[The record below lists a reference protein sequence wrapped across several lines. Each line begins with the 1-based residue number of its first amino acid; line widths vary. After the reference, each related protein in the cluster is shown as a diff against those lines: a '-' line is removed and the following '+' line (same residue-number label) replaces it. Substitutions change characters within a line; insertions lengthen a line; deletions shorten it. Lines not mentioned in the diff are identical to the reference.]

1 MNTEQLI
8 QEIRT
13 LRPEALHKAYEA
25 VCEVYKQR
33 LIEQFDLDPI
43 DVYWV
48 GDDVGG
54 LLDIQGTYSLHLPEI
69 VTIVDNVM
77 LFDDF
82 IDWWYQWTEEGND
95 HPINLNS
102 WLMGLRPDMVKPN
115 PEVSQEG
122 LLEAQKA
129 FNEEL
134 DRIITDKKF

>member
-1 MNTEQLI
+1 MNTEQLT
-8 QEIRT
+8 QEIRI
-13 LRPEALHKAYEA
+13 LRPESLHKAYEA
-25 VCEVYKQR
+25 VCQVYKQR
-33 LIEQFDLDPI
+33 LIEQFELDPI

-48 GDDVGG
+48 GNEVGG

-69 VTIVDNVM
+69 VTIVDKLM

-82 IDWWYQWTEEGND
+82 IDWWYQWTEENND

-115 PEVSQEG
+115 PDVSQEG
-122 LLEAQKA
+122 LLEAERA

-134 DRIITDKKF
+134 ERITEEKF